1 MDTLQHK
8 KYKILLVGDSCVD
21 EYQIVRTDRIS
32 PEAPVPIFTKVDSFA
47 RLGMANNVKNNL
59 MRFGCDITFFTKSQS
74 RKIRLIDQKTE
85 RHILRLDND
94 IIETPFT
101 IEEMPDD
108 VFDGIV
114 ISDYGKG
121 SITSEF
127 VIQLKNKYKVP
138 VFVDTKKQDL
148 ASFEGCIVKV
158 NEDEFKNATS
168 YCTDL
173 IITLGSKGAKYKDQI
188 YPGVKVTVHDVCGAG
203 DTFLAA
209 LAYFTILS
217 GKLELAIPLANKAA
231 AVTVQHLGTYSPK
244 LEEFI

>member
-1 MDTLQHK
+1 MAIQLRK
-8 KYKILLVGDSCVD
+8 KFKILLVGDSCVD
-21 EYQIVRTDRIS
+21 EYQIVKTDRIS

-59 MRFGCDITFFTKSQS
+59 TRFGCDVIFFTKSQS

-85 RHILRLDND
+85 RHILRLDYD
-94 IIETPFT
+94 VIEIPFT
-101 IEEMPDD
+101 IEEMPDE

-114 ISDYGKG
+114 VSDYGKG

-127 VIQLKNKYKVP
+127 VQQLKLKYNVP
-138 VFVDTKKQDL
+138 IFVDTKKHDL

-158 NEDEFKNATS
+158 NEDEFNNAAS
-168 YCTDL
+168 YCSDL
-173 IITLGSKGAKYKDQI
+173 IITQGSKGAKYKGTV

-209 LAYFTILS
+209 LAMFTLHTGS
-217 GKLELAIPLANKAA
+217 LEEAIPYANKASA
-231 AVTVQHLGTYSPK
+231 ITVQHLGTYAPK
-244 LEEFI
+244 LEEFT